1 MNHSLL
7 SNVTFNVSFN
17 GGGILVYVHNGIP
30 CKLIRIRNST
40 NDGFLTR
47 LRLIKKKWLLCCYYN
62 PHRKFISNHL
72 INIGKNVD

>member
-47 LRLIKKKWLLCCYYN
+47 LKLIKKK
-62 PHRKFISNHL
+62 
-72 INIGKNVD
+72 